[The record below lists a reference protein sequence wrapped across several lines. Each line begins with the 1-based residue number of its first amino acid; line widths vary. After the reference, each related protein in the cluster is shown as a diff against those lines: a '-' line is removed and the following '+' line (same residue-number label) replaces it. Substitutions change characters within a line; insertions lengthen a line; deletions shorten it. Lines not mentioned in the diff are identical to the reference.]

1 MILNESAMISPS
13 KIRAHNFLGPALDL
27 AIYQSWVIVYKV
39 GKDSHKAPA

>member
-13 KIRAHNFLGPALDL
+13 KIRARDFPSLALYL

-39 GKDSHKAPA
+39 GKDSHKAQA